1 MHLNK
6 QFVAL
11 ISQSDANKLW
21 KQKGFC
27 RGHQSNF
34 KCWKLRLFD
43 CYYLLVSFHSKIY
56 MMTGVLCKINVG
68 IENLVLRL
76 WGVK

>member
-11 ISQSDANKLW
+11 ISQSDANKL
-21 KQKGFC
+21 
-27 RGHQSNF
+27 SNF